1 MTEQQLIDPS
11 LADKLD
17 RLFKT
22 VHPRGRPEYTYEQ
35 IANGIRER
43 GGPTIS
49 GAYIWQL
56 RKGIQDNP
64 RKKHLEAL
72 ADFFDIT
79 PAYFLDKE
87 TGMRL
92 YAQLE
97 LLAAM
102 REAQVQHLAL
112 RAAGLT
118 PEGIRAIA
126 HIIEHTRQIEGLL
139 SEEAGDP
146 RREAPQEKSRGEER
160 EIDEVEKVAAAN

>member
-1 MTEQQLIDPS
+1 MADQQPIDPT

-35 IANGIRER
+35 VTNGIRER

-72 ADFFDIT
+72 ANFFGIT

-87 TGMRL
+87 TGIRL

-97 LLAAM
+97 LLAAL
-102 REAQVQHLAL
+102 RDAQVQHLAL

-118 PEGIRAIA
+118 PEAIRAIA

-139 SEEAGDP
+139 SEEVSDP
-146 RREAPQEKSRGEER
+146 RQETAQEKRRGDEEGDR
-160 EIDEVEKVAAAN
+160 